1 MSHTRS
7 YVQTLVLQLL
17 MLSGKAA
24 CSLGWKAHLVVV
36 GHRPIRLQVPWAS
49 QILSL
54 PIIAMIDCSF
64 WNCKPQHSPFLSYLC
79 EMCYNNTEESNLYFG
94 VGNHPASKRLKW
106 VCICTVCKHAPVCM
120 CICVSVCLH
129 VHLCEI
135 ACLFLCIWTHVYMGN
150 DLKVPSSLFFETG
163 SHTALGLDN
172 KNKTDWSVNSREHLP
187 FLPQMW
193 ILSTAT
199 TTNS

>member
-1 MSHTRS
+1 MSHTKS

-17 MLSGKAA
+17 MLSGKVV

-36 GHRPIRLQVPWAS
+36 GHRPIRLQGPWAS

-54 PIIAMIDCSF
+54 PFIAMIDCSF

-106 VCICTVCKHAPVCM
+106 LCICTVRVSTHLCVCA
-120 CICVSVCLH
+120 SVCL
-129 VHLCEI
+129 C
-135 ACLFLCIWTHVYMGN
+135 VYMFICVKLHACFCAYEHMCTWAMILKCLPACFLRQ
-150 DLKVPSSLFFETG
+150 DLTQLWDLTIRIKL
-163 SHTALGLDN
+163 
-172 KNKTDWSVNSREHLP
+172 TD
-187 FLPQMW
+187 Q
-193 ILSTAT
+193 
-199 TTNS
+199 